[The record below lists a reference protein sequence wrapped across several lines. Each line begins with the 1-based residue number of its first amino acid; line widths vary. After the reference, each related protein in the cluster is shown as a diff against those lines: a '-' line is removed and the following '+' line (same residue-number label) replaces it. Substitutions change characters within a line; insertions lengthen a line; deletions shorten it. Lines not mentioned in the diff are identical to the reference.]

1 MIHSSEKVTLPTG
14 ESVVIYWTEPEGTP
28 LRAGIAIQA
37 KGFCIA
43 AQGKA
48 ESMALGE
55 AVGEE
60 RVRRIEVPPG
70 MRLTGEHIEA
80 LRKMFGNEFE

>member
-1 MIHSSEKVTLPTG
+1 MIHSSEKVTLATG

-55 AVGEE
+55 E

-70 MRLTGEHIEA
+70 MKLTGEHIEA